1 MTIPFPT
8 TRSSVLV
15 TVRLVSALVAIASLT
30 GCKSDLNQQLLERE
44 LRYQE
49 DQIYNLQDELQLAST
64 KLERAAGENASLKK
78 QLGVGDDA
86 AASRPGLGRPRRAG
100 PPAPV
105 NVPPAIEIPDGGGAP
120 RPPAGRGG
128 PPVGPLAPPALEGVP
143 PLPADGAAA
152 GPTPAEPALSLP
164 DASAAVP
171 PPIQR
176 LAYEAPDAAAPV
188 ARLVVNAE
196 QTTCLDADGDGRSEG
211 LSIVF
216 EPRDAEE
223 RLTAAAGTVTITVF
237 DAAAGADPA
246 TGEGTPI
253 ANWDIPAADIPR
265 HFRRTSRMRGL
276 HFSLPWPG
284 SPPAGGHARVIVRLT
299 PADGGSPFVADAT
312 IATRP

>member
-8 TRSSVLV
+8 IRSAVL
-15 TVRLVSALVAIASLT
+15 TTALVVGLT

-49 DQIYNLQDELQLAST
+49 DQIYNLQDELQAACA

-86 AASRPGLGRPRRAG
+86 VAPRPGLGRPRPAG
-100 PPAPV
+100 LPAPV
-105 NVPPAIEIPDGGGAP
+105 NVPPAIEIPDGGPA

-143 PLPADGAAA
+143 PLPADGTSAV
-152 GPTPAEPALSLP
+152 PTPSEPALSLP
-164 DASAAVP
+164 GTSAAVP

-176 LAYEAPDAAAPV
+176 LAYESPDEAAPV

-223 RLTAAAGTVTITVF
+223 RLTAATGNVSITVF

-284 SPPAGGHARVIVRLT
+284 SPPAGDHARVVVRLA
-299 PADGGSPFVADAT
+299 PADGGSPLVADAT
-312 IATRP
+312 IATIR

>member
-120 RPPAGRGG
+120 R
-128 PPVGPLAPPALEGVP
+128 
-143 PLPADGAAA
+143 
-152 GPTPAEPALSLP
+152 S
-164 DASAAVP
+164 S
-171 PPIQR
+171 
-176 LAYEAPDAAAPV
+176 
-188 ARLVVNAE
+188 
-196 QTTCLDADGDGRSEG
+196 
-211 LSIVF
+211 
-216 EPRDAEE
+216 
-223 RLTAAAGTVTITVF
+223 
-237 DAAAGADPA
+237 
-246 TGEGTPI
+246 
-253 ANWDIPAADIPR
+253 
-265 HFRRTSRMRGL
+265 
-276 HFSLPWPG
+276 
-284 SPPAGGHARVIVRLT
+284 
-299 PADGGSPFVADAT
+299 
-312 IATRP
+312 

>member
-1 MTIPFPT
+1 MTISFPT
-8 TRSSVLV
+8 IRSSMLV
-15 TVRLVSALVAIASLT
+15 GFRLLSAFVAVAGLA

-49 DQIYNLQDELQLAST
+49 DQIYNLQDELQVACA

-78 QLGVGDDA
+78 QLGVGADA
-86 AASRPGLGRPRRAG
+86 VPSRPGLGRPRPSG
-100 PPAPV
+100 LPAPV

-120 RPPAGRGG
+120 RPPASRGG
-128 PPVGPLAPPALEGVP
+128 PPAGPLAPPALEGVP
-143 PLPADGAAA
+143 PLPANGGASAV
-152 GPTPAEPALSLP
+152 PTPAEPALSLP
-164 DASAAVP
+164 DTAAAVP

-176 LAYEAPDAAAPV
+176 LAYEAPADAAPV
-188 ARLVVNAE
+188 ARLVVNAD
-196 QTTCLDADGDGRSEG
+196 QTACLDTDGDGRSEG

-223 RLTAAAGTVTITVF
+223 RLTAATGNVTITVF

-284 SPPAGGHARVIVRLT
+284 SPPAGSHARVVVRLA
-299 PADGGSPFVADAT
+299 PADGGSPLAADAT
-312 IATRP
+312 IATR

>member
-1 MTIPFPT
+1 MTIPFLPRGPMT
-8 TRSSVLV
+8 AG
-15 TVRLVSALVAIASLT
+15 VRLVSAIVVVGGLG

-49 DQIYNLQDELQLAST
+49 DQIYNLQDELQVACA
-64 KLERAAGENASLKK
+64 KLERAAGENASLKR

-86 AASRPGLGRPRRAG
+86 APRPGQGRPRPAG
-100 PPAPV
+100 LPAPV
-105 NVPPAIEIPDGGGAP
+105 SVPPALEIPDGSGSP

-128 PPVGPLAPPALEGVP
+128 PPAGPLAPPALEGVP
-143 PLPADGAAA
+143 PLPADGAATV
-152 GPTPAEPALSLP
+152 PTPAVPALSLP
-164 DASAAVP
+164 DASAAAP
-171 PPIQR
+171 PSIQR
-176 LAYEAPDAAAPV
+176 LTYEAADASAPV

-223 RLTAAAGTVTITVF
+223 RLTAAAGNVTITVF

-253 ANWDIPAADIPR
+253 ANWEIPAADIPR

-284 SPPAGGHARVIVRLT
+284 SPPAGGHARVVVRLA
-299 PADGGSPFVADAT
+299 PADAAPIVADTT
-312 IATRP
+312 IATR

>member
-1 MTIPFPT
+1 MTIPFPM
-8 TRSSVLV
+8 TRSS
-15 TVRLVSALVAIASLT
+15 RLVVGRLLSAFIAFVSLT

-49 DQIYNLQDELQLAST
+49 DQIYNLQDELQVACS
-64 KLERAAGENASLKK
+64 KLERAADENASLKK
-78 QLGVGDDA
+78 QLGVGDDVTA
-86 AASRPGLGRPRRAG
+86 PRSGPGRRGPAG
-100 PPAPV
+100 LPAPV
-105 NVPPAIEIPDGGGAP
+105 NVPPAIEIPDGDGST
-120 RPPAGRGG
+120 RPPVRRGG

-143 PLPADGAAA
+143 PLPADGASAL
-152 GPTPAEPALSLP
+152 PTPAEPALSLP

-176 LAYEAPDAAAPV
+176 LAYETSDAAAPV
-188 ARLVVNAE
+188 ARLVVNDE

-223 RLTAAAGTVTITVF
+223 RLTAAIGNVTITVF
-237 DAAAGADPA
+237 DAAAGANPA

-284 SPPAGGHARVIVRLT
+284 SPPAGSHARVVVQLA
-299 PADGGSPFVADAT
+299 PADGGSPLVADAT